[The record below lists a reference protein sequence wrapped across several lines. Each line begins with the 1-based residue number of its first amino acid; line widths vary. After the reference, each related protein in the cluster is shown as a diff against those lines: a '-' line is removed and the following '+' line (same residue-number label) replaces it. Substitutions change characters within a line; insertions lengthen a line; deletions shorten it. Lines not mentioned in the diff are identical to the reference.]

1 MSNYIID
8 SKKYNHIIMSFNNR
22 TFKDNRTGE
31 VVRVIDSFE
40 NIAILENKTKIDT
53 RRLMDTNHFTEQVDP
68 ASFFN
73 NQNAYDSLFEKIKTI
88 PSENIPDENGE
99 VRPNVSI
106 DTNYRPTDDDSAVIY
121 GSIDDEKEELAR
133 KYGINPDNTQSV
145 ARQNEAFAKI
155 LEDSDEL
162 DELPTIPEPRQIVND
177 EPPVQ
182 RVEIDRDNGKVVVN
196 GKNSEPVYSKPKEDP
211 IYTMFR
217 GVKRSVEFSLD
228 LKLENKIPRLDFIE
242 MMEDSYEKSII
253 DFLADEFMR
262 ELLKD
267 PKSLKESIKA
277 KIKDMVYGKP
287 KRAVAKKPVA
297 KTVAKTVTKRPVV
310 KKNITEHTIEELANN
325 MQGNRNSPIS
335 KIVKKETEQ
344 Q

>member
-1 MSNYIID
+1 MSL
-8 SKKYNHIIMSFNNR
+8 NNR
-22 TFKDNRTGE
+22 TFKDNTTGE
-31 VVRVIDSFE
+31 ILKVVDSFE
-40 NIAILENKTKIDT
+40 NIAYLENKTKIDT
-53 RRLMDTNHFTEQVDP
+53 RRLVDPNYFTEQVDP
-68 ASFFN
+68 TSFFN

-99 VRPNVSI
+99 VRPNISI
-106 DTNYRPTDDDSAVIY
+106 DNTYRPDDDDSAVIY
-121 GSIDDEKEELAR
+121 GSIDDEREELAR
-133 KYGINPDNTQSV
+133 KYGVNLDNNQSITK
-145 ARQNEAFAKI
+145 QNEAFAKI

-162 DELPTIPEPRQIVND
+162 DELPTVPAPKQVIND

-182 RVEIDRDNGKVVVN
+182 RVEIDRDNGTVIVN
-196 GKNSEPVYSKPKEDP
+196 GQDTEPVYSKPKEDP

-217 GVKRSVEFSLD
+217 GVKRSVEFSID

-267 PKSLKESIKA
+267 PKALKESIKS

-287 KRAVAKKPVA
+287 KRVVAKKPVAKKPVA
-297 KTVAKTVTKRPVV
+297 KTVTKRPIV

-325 MQGNRNSPIS
+325 MPGNRNTPIS

>member
-1 MSNYIID
+1 
-8 SKKYNHIIMSFNNR
+8 MSFNNR

-31 VVRVIDSFE
+31 VVKVIDSFE

-53 RRLMDTNHFTEQVDP
+53 RRLMDPNHFTEQVDP
-68 ASFFN
+68 STFFN
-73 NQNAYDSLFEKIKTI
+73 TQNAYDSLFEKIKTI
-88 PSENIPDENGE
+88 PSDRIPDDNGE

-106 DTNYRPTDDDSAVIY
+106 DNNYRPPVEDDSAIIY

-133 KYGINPDNTQSV
+133 KYGVNIDNNQSV

-155 LEDSDEL
+155 LEDSEEL
-162 DELPTIPEPRQIVND
+162 DELPAIPEPRQIVND

-182 RVEIDRDNGKVVVN
+182 RVEIDRDNGTVVVN
-196 GKNSEPVYSKPKEDP
+196 GQNSEPVYTKPKEDP

-217 GVKRSVEFSLD
+217 GVKRSVEFSID

-253 DFLADEFMR
+253 DFLADEFMS
-262 ELLKD
+262 ELFKD
-267 PKSLKESIKA
+267 PKSLKESIKL
-277 KIKDMVYGKP
+277 KIKEMVYGKP
-287 KRAVAKKPVA
+287 VAKRPATKKPVAKKPVA
-297 KTVAKTVTKRPVV
+297 KPVAKRTTPKTDISETTVEP
-310 KKNITEHTIEELANN
+310 KKTRA
-325 MQGNRNSPIS
+325 
-335 KIVKKETEQ
+335 KKETEQ

>member
-1 MSNYIID
+1 MSL
-8 SKKYNHIIMSFNNR
+8 NNR
-22 TFKDNRTGE
+22 TFKDNITGE
-31 VVRVIDSFE
+31 ILKVIDSFE
-40 NIAILENKTKIDT
+40 NIAILENKTKIDA
-53 RRLMDTNHFTEQVDP
+53 RRLMDPNYFTEQVDP
-68 ASFFN
+68 ASFFS

-88 PSENIPDENGE
+88 PSENIPDDNGE
-99 VRPNVSI
+99 VRPKITMDS
-106 DTNYRPTDDDSAVIY
+106 TYRPTDDDSAVIY

-133 KYGINPDNTQSV
+133 KYGVSMDSNQSV

-155 LEDSDEL
+155 LEDSEEL
-162 DELPTIPEPRQIVND
+162 DELPVVPAPKKVIVD
-177 EPPVQ
+177 EEPPVQ
-182 RVEIDRDNGKVVVN
+182 RVEIDRDNGTVVIN
-196 GKNSEPVYSKPKEDP
+196 GQNTEPTYPKTKEDP

-267 PKSLKESIKA
+267 PKTLKESIKS
-277 KIKDMVYGKP
+277 KIKEMVYGKP
-287 KRAVAKKPVA
+287 KRTVAKRPAVKKTA
-297 KTVAKTVTKRPVV
+297 TKTVAKRPVA
-310 KKNITEHTIEELANN
+310 KKNIAEKTIEELANN
-325 MQGNRNSPIS
+325 MPGHRNITNTTS
-335 KIVKKETEQ
+335 VKKTIKKEAEQ

>member
-1 MSNYIID
+1 
-8 SKKYNHIIMSFNNR
+8 MSFNNR

-31 VVRVIDSFE
+31 VVKVIDSFE

-53 RRLMDTNHFTEQVDP
+53 RRLMDPNHFTEQVDP
-68 ASFFN
+68 SAFFN
-73 NQNAYDSLFEKIKTI
+73 TQNAYNDLFEKIKTI

-106 DTNYRPTDDDSAVIY
+106 DNNYRPTDDDSAVIY

-162 DELPTIPEPRQIVND
+162 DELPTTPAPRQIVND
-177 EPPVQ
+177 EPPIQ
-182 RVEIDRDNGKVVVN
+182 RVEIDRDNGTVVVN
-196 GKNSEPVYSKPKEDP
+196 GSQTQNLEPTYTKPKEDP

-217 GVKRSVEFSLD
+217 GVKRSVEFNID

-253 DFLADEFMR
+253 DFLAEEFMS
-262 ELLKD
+262 ELFKD
-267 PKSLKESIKA
+267 PKSLRESIKS
-277 KIKDMVYGKP
+277 KIKEMVYGKP
-287 KRAVAKKPVA
+287 TTKRPATKKPVTKTMAKPVA
-297 KTVAKTVTKRPVV
+297 KPVTKRTTP
-310 KKNITEHTIEELANN
+310 KKDISETPKDTMNINTQVTPKKT
-325 MQGNRNSPIS
+325 R
-335 KIVKKETEQ
+335 VKKETEQ

>member
-1 MSNYIID
+1 
-8 SKKYNHIIMSFNNR
+8 MSFNNR

-31 VVRVIDSFE
+31 VVKVIDSFE

-53 RRLMDTNHFTEQVDP
+53 RRLMDPNHFTEQVDP

-73 NQNAYDSLFEKIKTI
+73 TQNAYDSLFEKIKTI
-88 PSENIPDENGE
+88 PTDTIPDESGE
-99 VRPNVSI
+99 IRPNVSI
-106 DTNYRPTDDDSAVIY
+106 DNSYRPPMEDDSAIIY

-133 KYGINPDNTQSV
+133 KYGVSIDNNQSV
-145 ARQNEAFAKI
+145 ARQNEAFARI
-155 LEDSDEL
+155 LEDSEEL
-162 DELPTIPEPRQIVND
+162 DELPKTPAPRPIFND

-182 RVEIDRDNGKVVVN
+182 RVEIDRDNGTVSVN
-196 GKNSEPVYSKPKEDP
+196 GNQQQSSEPVYTKPKEDP

-253 DFLADEFMR
+253 DFLAEEFMS

-267 PKSLKESIKA
+267 PKSLKESIKL
-277 KIKDMVYGKP
+277 KIKEMVYGKP
-287 KRAVAKKPVA
+287 VTKRPVAKKPVV
-297 KTVAKTVTKRPVV
+297 KKPVAKPVTKRTTP
-310 KKNITEHTIEELANN
+310 KKD
-325 MQGNRNSPIS
+325 IS
-335 KIVKKETEQ
+335 ETPTVEPKKTRVKKETEQ

>member
-1 MSNYIID
+1 MNL
-8 SKKYNHIIMSFNNR
+8 NNK

-31 VVRVIDSFE
+31 VLKVIDSFE

-53 RRLMDTNHFTEQVDP
+53 RRLMDPNHFTEQVDP

-73 NQNAYDSLFEKIKTI
+73 TQNAYDSLFEKIKTI
-88 PSENIPDENGE
+88 PADRIPDENGE
-99 VRPNVSI
+99 ISPRVSV
-106 DTNYRPTDDDSAVIY
+106 DNNYTPPVEDDSAIIY

-133 KYGINPDNTQSV
+133 KYGVSLDSNQSV

-155 LEDSDEL
+155 LEDSPEL
-162 DELPTIPEPRQIVND
+162 DDLPAVPAPKQAVSN

-182 RVEIDRDNGKVVVN
+182 RVEINRDNGTVAVN
-196 GKNSEPVYSKPKEDP
+196 GQDAEPIYTKTKEDP

-253 DFLADEFMR
+253 DFLAEEFTK

-267 PKSLKESIKA
+267 PKSLKERIKE
-277 KIKDMVYGKP
+277 KIKEMVYSKPATKNPAAKRPATKKPAATKANPSTLAGKKPIAKRQSP
-287 KRAVAKKPVA
+287 KR
-297 KTVAKTVTKRPVV
+297 
-310 KKNITEHTIEELANN
+310 NITELPL
-325 MQGNRNSPIS
+325 S
-335 KIVKKETEQ
+335 EQ
-344 Q
+344 ES

>member
-1 MSNYIID
+1 MNL
-8 SKKYNHIIMSFNNR
+8 NNKI
-22 TFKDNRTGE
+22 FKDNRTGE
-31 VVRVIDSFE
+31 VLKVIDSFE
-40 NIAILENKTKIDT
+40 NIAILENKTKIDA

-73 NQNAYDSLFEKIKTI
+73 TQNAYDSLFEKIKTI
-88 PSENIPDENGE
+88 PSENIPDDNGE
-99 VRPNVSI
+99 IRPNLSN
-106 DTNYRPTDDDSAVIY
+106 DNNYNRPTEDDSAIIY
-121 GSIDDEKEELAR
+121 GSVDDEKEELAR
-133 KYGINPDNTQSV
+133 KYGVSLDNNKSV
-145 ARQNEAFAKI
+145 AKQNEAFAKI

-162 DELPTIPEPRQIVND
+162 EELPQIQAPRPIVND

-196 GKNSEPVYSKPKEDP
+196 GAEEEPVYTKPKEDP
-211 IYTMFR
+211 IYTMFK
-217 GVKRSVEFSLD
+217 GVKRSVEFNID

-267 PKSLKESIKA
+267 PKTLKESIKS

-287 KRAVAKKPVA
+287 VVKRAVVKKSVAKKPVA
-297 KTVAKTVTKRPVV
+297 KPVAKRTTPKKDISETPTDNTVNINTPTTP
-310 KKNITEHTIEELANN
+310 KKTRT
-325 MQGNRNSPIS
+325 
-335 KIVKKETEQ
+335 KKETEQ

>member
-1 MSNYIID
+1 
-8 SKKYNHIIMSFNNR
+8 MSFNNR

-31 VVRVIDSFE
+31 VVKVIDSFE

-53 RRLMDTNHFTEQVDP
+53 RRLMDPNHFTEQVDP

-73 NQNAYDSLFEKIKTI
+73 TQNAYDSLFEKIKTI
-88 PSENIPDENGE
+88 PTDRIPDDNGE
-99 VRPNVSI
+99 IRPNVSV
-106 DTNYRPTDDDSAVIY
+106 DNSYRPTEDDSAVIY
-121 GSIDDEKEELAR
+121 GTIDDEKEELAR
-133 KYGINPDNTQSV
+133 KYGVSMDNTQSV

-155 LEDSDEL
+155 LEDSEEL

-177 EPPVQ
+177 EPPIQ
-182 RVEIDRDNGKVVVN
+182 RVEIDRDNGTVALN
-196 GKNSEPVYSKPKEDP
+196 GQNSEPVYTKPKEDP

-217 GVKRSVEFSLD
+217 GVKRSVEFSID

-253 DFLADEFMR
+253 DFLADEFMA

-267 PKSLKESIKA
+267 PKSLKESIKS
-277 KIKDMVYGKP
+277 KINEMVYK
-287 KRAVAKKPVA
+287 KSVAKKTVAKKPVA
-297 KTVAKTVTKRPVV
+297 KKPVAKPVAKRTTP
-310 KKNITEHTIEELANN
+310 KKDILETPTE
-325 MQGNRNSPIS
+325 SIS
-335 KIVKKETEQ
+335 EHINPTPAPKRTRTKKETEQ

>member
-1 MSNYIID
+1 MSL
-8 SKKYNHIIMSFNNR
+8 NNR
-22 TFKDNRTGE
+22 TFKDNTTGE
-31 VVRVIDSFE
+31 ILKVVDSFE
-40 NIAILENKTKIDT
+40 NIAYLENKTKIDT
-53 RRLMDTNHFTEQVDP
+53 RRLVDPNYFTEQVDP
-68 ASFFN
+68 TSFFN

-99 VRPNVSI
+99 VRPNISI
-106 DTNYRPTDDDSAVIY
+106 DNTYRPDDDDSAVIY
-121 GSIDDEKEELAR
+121 GSIDDEREELAR
-133 KYGINPDNTQSV
+133 KYGVNLDNNQSIIK
-145 ARQNEAFAKI
+145 QNEAFAKI

-162 DELPTIPEPRQIVND
+162 DELPTVPAPKQVIND

-182 RVEIDRDNGKVVVN
+182 RVEIDRDNGTVIVN
-196 GKNSEPVYSKPKEDP
+196 GQDTEPVYSKPKEDP

-217 GVKRSVEFSLD
+217 GVKRSVEFSID

-267 PKSLKESIKA
+267 PKALKESIKS

-287 KRAVAKKPVA
+287 KRVVAKKPVA
-297 KTVAKTVTKRPVV
+297 KKPVAKTVTKRPVV

-325 MQGNRNSPIS
+325 MPGNRNTPIS

>member
-1 MSNYIID
+1 MSL
-8 SKKYNHIIMSFNNR
+8 NNR
-22 TFKDNRTGE
+22 TFKDNTTGE
-31 VVRVIDSFE
+31 ILKVVDSFE
-40 NIAILENKTKIDT
+40 NIAYLENKTKIDT
-53 RRLMDTNHFTEQVDP
+53 RRLVDPNYFTEQVDP
-68 ASFFN
+68 TSFFN

-99 VRPNVSI
+99 VRPNISI
-106 DTNYRPTDDDSAVIY
+106 DNTYRPADDDSAVIY
-121 GSIDDEKEELAR
+121 GSIDDEREELAR
-133 KYGINPDNTQSV
+133 KYGVNLDNNQSITK
-145 ARQNEAFAKI
+145 QNEAFAKI

-162 DELPTIPEPRQIVND
+162 DELPTVPAPKQVIND

-182 RVEIDRDNGKVVVN
+182 RVEIDRDNGTVIVN
-196 GKNSEPVYSKPKEDP
+196 GQDTEPVYSKPKEDP

-217 GVKRSVEFSLD
+217 GVKRSVEFSID

-267 PKSLKESIKA
+267 PKALKESIKS

-287 KRAVAKKPVA
+287 KRVVAKKPVA
-297 KTVAKTVTKRPVV
+297 KKPVAKTVTKRPVV

-325 MQGNRNSPIS
+325 MPGNRNTPIS

>member
-1 MSNYIID
+1 MNL
-8 SKKYNHIIMSFNNR
+8 NNKI
-22 TFKDNRTGE
+22 FKDNRTGE
-31 VVRVIDSFE
+31 VLKVIDSFE
-40 NIAILENKTKIDT
+40 NIAILENKTRIDA
-53 RRLMDTNHFTEQVDP
+53 RRLMDPNHFTEQVDP

-73 NQNAYDSLFEKIKTI
+73 NQNAYNSLFEKIKTI

-99 VRPNVSI
+99 IRPNLGAN
-106 DTNYRPTDDDSAVIY
+106 DGYRPTEDDSAVIY
-121 GSIDDEKEELAR
+121 GSVDDEKEELAR
-133 KYGINPDNTQSV
+133 KYGVSMDNTQSV

-162 DELPTIPEPRQIVND
+162 DELPAIPVAAPVSND

-182 RVEIDRDNGKVVVN
+182 RVEIDRDNGTVAIN
-196 GKNSEPVYSKPKEDP
+196 GKESDPVSKTYSQPKEDP

-253 DFLADEFMR
+253 DFLADEFMK

-267 PKSLKESIKA
+267 PKSLKENIKS
-277 KIKDMVYGKP
+277 KIKEMVYGKP
-287 KRAVAKKPVA
+287 KRAVKKPVA
-297 KTVAKTVTKRPVV
+297 KTPTAKTVAKRPVA
-310 KKNITEHTIEELANN
+310 KKKIAEKTIEELANN
-325 MQGNRNSPIS
+325 MPGHRNPPNPETAKKTI
-335 KIVKKETEQ
+335 KKEAEQ

>member
-1 MSNYIID
+1 MSL
-8 SKKYNHIIMSFNNR
+8 NNR
-22 TFKDNRTGE
+22 TFKDNTTGE
-31 VVRVIDSFE
+31 ILKVVDSFE
-40 NIAILENKTKIDT
+40 NIAYLENKTKIDT
-53 RRLMDTNHFTEQVDP
+53 RRLVDPNYFTEQVDP
-68 ASFFN
+68 TSFFN

-99 VRPNVSI
+99 VRPNISI
-106 DTNYRPTDDDSAVIY
+106 DNTYRPDDNDSAVIY
-121 GSIDDEKEELAR
+121 GSIDDEREELAR
-133 KYGINPDNTQSV
+133 KYGVNLDNNQSITK
-145 ARQNEAFAKI
+145 QNEAFAKI

-162 DELPTIPEPRQIVND
+162 DELPTVPAPKQVIND

-182 RVEIDRDNGKVVVN
+182 RVEIDRDNGTVIVN
-196 GKNSEPVYSKPKEDP
+196 GQDTEPVYSKPKEDP

-217 GVKRSVEFSLD
+217 GVKRSVEFSID

-267 PKSLKESIKA
+267 PKALKESIKS

-287 KRAVAKKPVA
+287 KRVVAKKPVA
-297 KTVAKTVTKRPVV
+297 KKPVAKTVTKRPVV

-325 MQGNRNSPIS
+325 MPGNRNTPIS

>member
-1 MSNYIID
+1 MSL
-8 SKKYNHIIMSFNNR
+8 NNR
-22 TFKDNRTGE
+22 TFKDNITGE
-31 VVRVIDSFE
+31 ILKVVDSFE
-40 NIAILENKTKIDT
+40 NIAYLENKTKIDT
-53 RRLMDTNHFTEQVDP
+53 RRLVDPNYFTEQVDP
-68 ASFFN
+68 TSFFN

-99 VRPNVSI
+99 VRPNLSI
-106 DTNYRPTDDDSAVIY
+106 DNTYRPDDDDSAVIY
-121 GSIDDEKEELAR
+121 GSIDDEREELAR
-133 KYGINPDNTQSV
+133 KYGVNLENNQSV
-145 ARQNEAFAKI
+145 AKQNEAFARI
-155 LEDSDEL
+155 LEDSEEL
-162 DELPTIPEPRQIVND
+162 DELPTVPTPKQVIND

-182 RVEIDRDNGKVVVN
+182 RVEIDRDNGTVVVN
-196 GKNSEPVYSKPKEDP
+196 GTQQQNSEPVYSKPKEDP

-217 GVKRSVEFSLD
+217 GVKRSVEFSID

-267 PKSLKESIKA
+267 PKALKESIKS

-287 KRAVAKKPVA
+287 KKPVAKRPATKTPVA
-297 KTVAKTVTKRPVV
+297 KTVAKRPVV
-310 KKNITEHTIEELANN
+310 KKKIVEKTIEELANN
-325 MQGNRNSPIS
+325 MPGHRNPPSPPSVKKTI
-335 KIVKKETEQ
+335 KKETEQ

>member
-1 MSNYIID
+1 
-8 SKKYNHIIMSFNNR
+8 
-22 TFKDNRTGE
+22 
-31 VVRVIDSFE
+31 
-40 NIAILENKTKIDT
+40 
-53 RRLMDTNHFTEQVDP
+53 MDPNHFTEQVDP
-68 ASFFN
+68 ASFFD
-73 NQNAYDSLFEKIKTI
+73 NQNAYNSLFEKIKTI

-99 VRPNVSI
+99 IRPNVNI
-106 DTNYRPTDDDSAVIY
+106 DDSYRPPVEDDSAIIY
-121 GSIDDEKEELAR
+121 GSVDDEKEELAR
-133 KYGINPDNTQSV
+133 KYGVSMDNVQSV

-162 DELPTIPEPRQIVND
+162 DELPSVPTPNPIMND

-182 RVEIDRDNGKVVVN
+182 RVEIDRDNGTVVIN
-196 GKNSEPVYSKPKEDP
+196 GKDMEPVAKAYSQPKEDP

-267 PKSLKESIKA
+267 PKSLKENIKE

-287 KRAVAKKPVA
+287 KKPVAKRAAVKKPVA
-297 KTVAKTVTKRPVV
+297 KTVAKRPVA
-310 KKNITEHTIEELANN
+310 KKKITEQTIEELANN
-325 MQGNRNSPIS
+325 MPGHRNPPNPSVA
-335 KIVKKETEQ
+335 KKTVKKEAEQ

>member
-1 MSNYIID
+1 MSLT
-8 SKKYNHIIMSFNNR
+8 NR

-31 VVRVIDSFE
+31 VLKVIDSFE
-40 NIAILENKTKIDT
+40 NIAILENKTKIDS
-53 RRLMDTNHFTEQVDP
+53 RRLMDPNHFTEQVDP

-88 PSENIPDENGE
+88 PTDRIPDENGE
-99 VRPNVSI
+99 IRPNVSI
-106 DTNYRPTDDDSAVIY
+106 DNSYRPPVEDDSAIIY
-121 GSIDDEKEELAR
+121 GSVDDEKEELAR
-133 KYGINPDNTQSV
+133 KYGVSMDNTQSV

-155 LEDSDEL
+155 LEDSEEL
-162 DELPTIPEPRQIVND
+162 DELPPVPTPRQIVND

-182 RVEIDRDNGKVVVN
+182 RVEIDRDNGTVIVN
-196 GKNSEPVYSKPKEDP
+196 GQDTEPVYSKPKEDP

-267 PKSLKESIKA
+267 PKNLKESIKA
-277 KIKDMVYGKP
+277 KIKEMVYGKP
-287 KRAVAKKPVA
+287 APKRAAVKKPVVKKPVA
-297 KTVAKTVTKRPVV
+297 KTVTKRTTP
-310 KKNITEHTIEELANN
+310 KKDISGTTDTISTPKKT
-325 MQGNRNSPIS
+325 RT
-335 KIVKKETEQ
+335 KKETEQ

>member
-1 MSNYIID
+1 MSL
-8 SKKYNHIIMSFNNR
+8 NNR
-22 TFKDNRTGE
+22 TFKDNTTGE
-31 VVRVIDSFE
+31 ILKVVDSFE
-40 NIAILENKTKIDT
+40 NIAYLENKTKIDT
-53 RRLMDTNHFTEQVDP
+53 RRLVDPNYFTEQVDP
-68 ASFFN
+68 TSFFN

-99 VRPNVSI
+99 VRPNISI
-106 DTNYRPTDDDSAVIY
+106 DNTYRPDDDDSAVIY
-121 GSIDDEKEELAR
+121 GSIDDEREELAR
-133 KYGINPDNTQSV
+133 KYGVNLDNNQSITK
-145 ARQNEAFAKI
+145 QNEAFAKI

-162 DELPTIPEPRQIVND
+162 DELPTVPAPKQVIND

-182 RVEIDRDNGKVVVN
+182 RVEIDRDNGTVIVN
-196 GKNSEPVYSKPKEDP
+196 GQDTEPVYSKPKEDP

-217 GVKRSVEFSLD
+217 GVKRSVEFSID

-267 PKSLKESIKA
+267 PKALKESIKS

-297 KTVAKTVTKRPVV
+297 KKPVAKTVTKRPVV

-325 MQGNRNSPIS
+325 MPGNRNTPIS

>member
-1 MSNYIID
+1 
-8 SKKYNHIIMSFNNR
+8 MSFNNR

-31 VVRVIDSFE
+31 VVKVIDSFE

-53 RRLMDTNHFTEQVDP
+53 RRLMDPNHFTEQVDP

-73 NQNAYDSLFEKIKTI
+73 TQNAYDSLFEKIKTI
-88 PSENIPDENGE
+88 PTDRIPDDNGE
-99 VRPNVSI
+99 IRPNVSV
-106 DTNYRPTDDDSAVIY
+106 DNNYRPTEDDSAVIY
-121 GSIDDEKEELAR
+121 GTIDDEREELAR
-133 KYGINPDNTQSV
+133 KYGVSMDNTQSV

-155 LEDSDEL
+155 LEDSEEL

-177 EPPVQ
+177 EPPIQ
-182 RVEIDRDNGKVVVN
+182 RVEIDRDNGTVALN
-196 GKNSEPVYSKPKEDP
+196 GQNSEPVYTKPKEDP

-217 GVKRSVEFSLD
+217 GVKRSVEFSID

-253 DFLADEFMR
+253 DFLADEFMA

-267 PKSLKESIKA
+267 PKSLKESIKS
-277 KIKDMVYGKP
+277 KIREMVYK
-287 KRAVAKKPVA
+287 KSVAKKPVA
-297 KTVAKTVTKRPVV
+297 KKPVV
-310 KKNITEHTIEELANN
+310 KKPLVKPVAKPVTKRTTPKKDISETPTDMSEHINTPTPK
-325 MQGNRNSPIS
+325 RTRT
-335 KIVKKETEQ
+335 KKETEQ